1 MRWDTLRI
9 LQPRLK
15 NGLKRM
21 NDRLKLI
28 LIILAYALQH
38 ASLYARYSLHLH
50 ILLHQRNSYLIYK
63 KKKNTARVFF
73 FFWQRYKD
81 SNLK

>member
-1 MRWDTLRI
+1 
-9 LQPRLK
+9 
-15 NGLKRM
+15 M

-38 ASLYARYSLHLH
+38 ASLYARYSLLLH

-63 KKKNTARVFF
+63 KKKEHCASVLFLLSIHYKKDVFKF
-73 FFWQRYKD
+73 LIIGFELLIFKLD
-81 SNLK
+81 